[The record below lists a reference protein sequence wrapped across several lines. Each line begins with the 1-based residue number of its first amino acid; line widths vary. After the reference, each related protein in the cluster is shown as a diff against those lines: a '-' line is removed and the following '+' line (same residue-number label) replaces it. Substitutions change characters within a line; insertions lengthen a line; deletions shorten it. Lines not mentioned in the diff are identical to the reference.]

1 MSPTP
6 LDLPVLLSQTPYVA
20 KIAHVETSKPEIQHQ
35 LFGPLIDAHIRENE
49 SKVAQVNKKE
59 KTEAV
64 DRDGHQQQQH
74 AAPDR
79 KRQKKEEEDKSPEHG
94 SSSASPWAGNIVN
107 VKI

>member
-20 KIAHVETSKPEIQHQ
+20 KIVHVEAHKPEIQQQ

-49 SKVAQVNKKE
+49 SKVREVNKKE
-59 KTEAV
+59 KAEAV

-79 KRQKKEEEDKSPEHG
+79 KREKKQEEESPDTG

>member
-6 LDLPVLLSQTPYVA
+6 LDLPVLLSQIPYVA
-20 KIAHVETSKPEIQHQ
+20 KIAHAETSKPEVQQQ

-49 SKVAQVNKKE
+49 SKVRQVDKKE
-59 KTEAV
+59 KAVPV

-79 KRQKKEEEDKSPEHG
+79 KRQKKEEDESPDTG
-94 SSSASPWAGNIVN
+94 ASTASPWSGNIVN